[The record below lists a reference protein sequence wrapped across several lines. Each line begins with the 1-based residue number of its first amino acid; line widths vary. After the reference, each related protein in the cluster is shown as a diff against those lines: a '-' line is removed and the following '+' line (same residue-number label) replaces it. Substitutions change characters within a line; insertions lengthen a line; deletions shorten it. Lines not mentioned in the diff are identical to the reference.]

1 MLQKSKNKPAQRTN
15 KLTTIPPHLA
25 DATYNRPL
33 FLATMNLGSD
43 YLPNSLPRVGGSR
56 EGEVGDKMK
65 MRSSSPPLSGDD
77 LDLKKATPKT
87 QTGDLLKRKRG
98 DVDESILKDELS
110 AEATKKKRSKKKWKK
125 PKGKPN
131 RPLSAYNLFFQSQR
145 ATLLGDDVPTDEDE
159 RRKKRVHCKTH
170 GKIGF
175 AEMARTIGAMWRNL
189 NPAEKKVFEDQAKEE
204 KDRYAVELAKWKATQ
219 KDQEI
224 TEAEAEDT
232 EKKPKA
238 QKIKKSSKKTQK
250 RLSNASQASS
260 MADVPTIP
268 PQQQA
273 QAGGL
278 SFESS
283 MMMPRRLSEL
293 SGAMPQ
299 QQAPFQPQLA
309 LPIPG
314 LPTAEQVQFMLAREQ
329 AQLNYMNIRALG
341 EQRAFMAANL
351 PNASSVMLPSQ
362 FQQGQPPV
370 NAFTSNNPFFA
381 AELERLVQSRRN
393 SLLMNSN
400 WQQQQP
406 AQATMMLQQQ
416 QPTPLLPLQQQQ
428 QQPEQGQSE
437 SSSSSSNDE

>member
-175 AEMARTIGAMWRNL
+175 AEMARTIGSMWRNL
-189 NPAEKKVFEDQAKEE
+189 NPAEKKVFEDRAKEE
-204 KDRYAVELAKWKATQ
+204 KDRYVVELAKWKATQ
-219 KDQEI
+219 KDQET
-224 TEAEAEDT
+224 TEAKAEDN
-232 EKKPKA
+232 ERKPKA
-238 QKIKKSSKKTQK
+238 QKINKSSKKIQK
-250 RLSNASQASS
+250 RLGNAIQASS
-260 MADVPTIP
+260 MADVPGAIP

-273 QAGGL
+273 QAGG
-278 SFESS
+278 FESS
-283 MMMPRRLSEL
+283 MMMPQRLSEL

-299 QQAPFQPQLA
+299 QQTQFQPQLE

-314 LPTAEQVQFMLAREQ
+314 LTTAEQLQFMLAREQ

-362 FQQGQPPV
+362 LQAQPPA

-406 AQATMMLQQQ
+406 QPAQAMLQQQ
-416 QPTPLLPLQQQQ
+416 QEPAPLLPLQQ